1 MKHVPVTIS
10 DTAQPVP
17 LHDAGVV
24 LADAYDPARERAVA
38 RRLRGA
44 RWRRLALIVT
54 AISIS
59 AAAAASFTLMNRD
72 MIQAELTPAPV
83 VAAPAAEA
91 PALASSTSRPV
102 HLPGTG
108 ADPNKAQARV
118 IVPADPEP
126 QPVRPPVTEATAPVS
141 PASET
146 LAASAPRSISLS
158 PASPVRGD
166 AVQPASPAGLPAAA
180 LGFAPVPAPRPT
192 RAP

>member
-24 LADAYDPARERAVA
+24 LGDMYDPVRERAVA

-44 RWRRLALIVT
+44 RRRRLALLIT

-59 AAAAASFTLMNRD
+59 AAAAAGFTLFNRD

-83 VAAPAAEA
+83 VAEPAPAAEA
-91 PALASSTSRPV
+91 PALASSTSRLIQ
-102 HLPGTG
+102 LPGTG
-108 ADPNKAQARV
+108 ADPNKVQARV

-126 QPVRPPVTEATAPVS
+126 QPVRAPVTDDAVPNATPDA
-141 PASET
+141 
-146 LAASAPRSISLS
+146 APRTIALS
-158 PASPVRGD
+158 PASPIRGD
-166 AVQPASPAGLPAAA
+166 AAPAEAQGALPAAA
-180 LGFAPVPAPRPT
+180 LGFAPVPAPRPS